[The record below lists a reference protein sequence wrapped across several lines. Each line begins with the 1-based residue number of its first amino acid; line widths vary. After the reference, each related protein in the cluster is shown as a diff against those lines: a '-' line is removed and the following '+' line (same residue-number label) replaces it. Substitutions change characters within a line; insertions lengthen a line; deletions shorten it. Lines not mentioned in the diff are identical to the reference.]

1 MSNYNHLTFMLCL
14 PRSRSAWMAEF
25 MRPFCALSLHNP
37 LQQCAS
43 IEELAQRIDAA
54 PEGKVFV
61 ADVAAL
67 FFFDQL
73 VVRFPGA
80 KYLVVHRPAR
90 EVEHAINKLGITPP
104 LNVRSAEKQLLEI
117 GQSLRLRTDTMAGTY
132 FELHSP
138 ELMGAIAKFVL
149 GMVPAYAYFQKMK
162 LRNVQVPLDEQIRR
176 TDIAKQRALF
186 GKARIIH

>member
-1 MSNYNHLTFMLCL
+1 MKYAHVTFMLCL

-25 MRPFCALSLHNP
+25 MRPFCAMSLHNP
-37 LQQCAS
+37 LQQCAT

-61 ADVAAL
+61 ADVAAM

-80 KYLVVHRPAR
+80 QYLVVHRPAR
-90 EVEHAINKLGITPP
+90 EVELAINKLGLSPP
-104 LNVRSAEKQLLEI
+104 LNIRAAERQLLDI
-117 GQSLRLRTDTMAGTY
+117 GQSLRLRGDTMAGTF

-138 ELMGAIAKFVL
+138 EIMAAIAKFVL
-149 GMVPAYAYFQKMK
+149 GVVPPYAYFQKMK
-162 LRNVQVPLDEQIRR
+162 LRNVQVSLQDQVAR
-176 TDIAKQRALF
+176 TDIAKQRVLF